1 MNKVWAFIPVAF
13 AIFALMISPVVM
25 SAYAAEP
32 QSCNIEK
39 AKHVGN
45 KHCDNNGTTEP
56 TQLSKC
62 DIDSSGTIDNVEITT
77 YGSTVGSI
85 EFFPS
90 DAQTWIDI
98 VDSDGDH
105 LISDSKE
112 LRDINQNFLKL
123 MEFTCK

>member
-32 QSCNIEK
+32 QACNIEK

-45 KHCDNNGTTEP
+45 KHCGDITSS
-56 TQLSKC
+56 TQFTAC
-62 DIDSSGTIDNVEITT
+62 DLDSSGKIDNVEITT